1 MILQLK
7 IGNVYS
13 YIISFFYS
21 TSYEKK
27 NGFAIL
33 LEVFKN
39 LARFKNNFK
48 LLK

>member
-1 MILQLK
+1 MCILILFHFSAQR
-7 IGNVYS
+7 V
-13 YIISFFYS
+13 
-21 TSYEKK
+21 YEKK